1 MPEVSPRVVLLRYTR
16 EPEEVV
22 AMGAKLCYSSSDIS
36 DLMKGIERKDQ
47 QGFVDKL
54 MEYGHLSPVEHATF
68 TFAVEGVSRSLLAQ
82 ITRHRI
88 ASFSVKSQRY
98 VSEGKE
104 DGSTFDFV
112 IPPSIRSLGDE
123 AVDEYKGQMK
133 QIQTWYNGWLEK
145 LGRNGESA
153 NQDARFVLPNA
164 AETKFI
170 LTMNARELLH
180 FFRLRCCNRAQW
192 EIRTLAR
199 MMLKAVREVTPGIFK
214 NAGPGCLEG
223 RCPEGGMSCGRM
235 QEVRREYEN
244 LSREEE

>member
-1 MPEVSPRVVLLRYTR
+1 MPEVSPKVVLLRYTR
-16 EPEEVV
+16 EPEELV

-47 QGFVDKL
+47 QAFVDKL
-54 MEYGHLSPVEHATF
+54 MEYGHFSPVEHASF

-104 DGSTFDFV
+104 DGSTFNFV

-123 AVDEYKGQMK
+123 AVAEYKEQME
-133 QIQTWYNGWLEK
+133 QIQAWYNGWLEK
-145 LGRNGESA
+145 LGGSGERA

-170 LTMNARELLH
+170 MTMNARELLH

-199 MMLKAVREVTPGIFK
+199 MMLKAVKEVSPGIFR

-223 RCPEGGMSCGRM
+223 RCPEGRMSCGRM